1 MTTLPGAA
9 FFDSALSF
17 GMIRGGK
24 IDAAILGA
32 MQVSATGDL
41 ANWMIPGKMVKGP
54 GGAMDLVHGAGR
66 VIVLMEHVA
75 KDGSAK
81 IVDACTLPLTGRG
94 VVDRIITDLAVID
107 VTPDGLVLVELAP
120 GVTVE
125 QVRQATE
132 PPLRIARNWTTEGP
146 RSMSENDVVIVAAA
160 RTPQGRLKGQ
170 LAAFTAPQLGSFA
183 IRGAL
188 EQGGVDPA
196 DVDAVIVGQVL
207 AAGSGQN
214 AARQA
219 AIGAGIGWDVP
230 AHSVNKVCLSGLTA
244 VIDAARMIRTG
255 DAEVVVAAGMESMT
269 RAPHL
274 LMGSRDG
281 WTYGTVEVLD
291 HMAYDGLTD
300 AYDRESMGASTER
313 HNARY
318 ELTREAQDQVA
329 ALSHQRA
336 AAAQESGVL
345 DAEIV
350 AVEVP
355 QRRGEPVRVT
365 RDEGVRPETTV
376 ETLAGLR
383 PAFAEGGSITA
394 GNSSQISDGA
404 SAVVVTTRATAEAK
418 GWPVLVTVGASGQT
432 AGPDNSL
439 QAQPARA
446 IEQACRKQGIT
457 PQDLDLVEIN
467 EAFGAVVAR
476 SQTELGLDGDIVNVH
491 GGGIA
496 IGHPIGASGNRLVV
510 HVAHELARRG
520 GGTAAVGLC
529 GGGGQGEALILTR

>member
-1 MTTLPGAA
+1 MA
-9 FFDSALSF
+9 
-17 GMIRGGK
+17 
-24 IDAAILGA
+24 
-32 MQVSATGDL
+32 
-41 ANWMIPGKMVKGP
+41 
-54 GGAMDLVHGAGR
+54 
-66 VIVLMEHVA
+66 
-75 KDGSAK
+75 
-81 IVDACTLPLTGRG
+81 
-94 VVDRIITDLAVID
+94 
-107 VTPDGLVLVELAP
+107 
-120 GVTVE
+120 
-125 QVRQATE
+125 
-132 PPLRIARNWTTEGP
+132 
-146 RSMSENDVVIVAAA
+146 ENDIVIVAAA

-188 EQGGVDPA
+188 EQASVDPE

-281 WTYGTVEVLD
+281 WAYGTVEVLD

-318 ELTREAQDQVA
+318 ELTREAQDTVA
-329 ALSHQRA
+329 ARSHQRA
-336 AAAQESGVL
+336 AAAQTAGVF

-350 AVEVP
+350 AIEVP
-355 QRRGEPVRVT
+355 QRRGEPVQVT
-365 RDEGVRPETTV
+365 RDEGVRPESTV
-376 ETLAGLR
+376 DTLAGLR
-383 PAFAEGGSITA
+383 AAFAEGGSITA
-394 GNSSQISDGA
+394 GNSSPISDGA
-404 SAVVVTTRATAEAK
+404 SAVIVTTRGTAEVK

-446 IEQACRKQGIT
+446 IEQACAKQGIS
-457 PQDLDLVEIN
+457 PADLDLVEIN
-467 EAFGAVVAR
+467 EAFGAVVAQ
-476 SQTELGLDGDIVNVH
+476 SQTELGLDSEIVNIH

-520 GGTAAVGLC
+520 EGTAVVALC

>member
-1 MTTLPGAA
+1 M
-9 FFDSALSF
+9 
-17 GMIRGGK
+17 
-24 IDAAILGA
+24 
-32 MQVSATGDL
+32 
-41 ANWMIPGKMVKGP
+41 
-54 GGAMDLVHGAGR
+54 
-66 VIVLMEHVA
+66 
-75 KDGSAK
+75 
-81 IVDACTLPLTGRG
+81 
-94 VVDRIITDLAVID
+94 
-107 VTPDGLVLVELAP
+107 
-120 GVTVE
+120 
-125 QVRQATE
+125 
-132 PPLRIARNWTTEGP
+132 
-146 RSMSENDVVIVAAA
+146 NDNDIVIVAAA

-188 EQGGVDPA
+188 EQGAVDPGE
-196 DVDAVIVGQVL
+196 VDAVIVGQVL

-244 VIDAARMIRTG
+244 IIDAARMIRTG
-255 DAEVVVAAGMESMT
+255 DADVVVAAGMESMT
-269 RAPHL
+269 RAPHM

-281 WTYGTVEVLD
+281 WAYGSVEVLD

-318 ELTREAQDQVA
+318 ELTREAQDRVA
-329 ALSHQRA
+329 ALSHRLA
-336 AAAQESGVL
+336 AAAQEAGVFE
-345 DAEIV
+345 AEIV
-350 AVEVP
+350 AVDVP
-355 QRRGEPVRVT
+355 QRRGEPIRVT
-365 RDEGVRPETTV
+365 KDEGVRPDTTV
-376 ETLAGLR
+376 ETLGGLR
-383 PAFAEGGSITA
+383 AAFAEGGSITA

-404 SAVVVTTRATAEAK
+404 SAVVVTTRRTAEAK
-418 GWPVLVTVGASGQT
+418 GWSVLAAVGASGQT

-446 IEQACRKQGIT
+446 IERACEKQGIA
-457 PQDLDLVEIN
+457 PSQLDLVEIN

-476 SQTELGLDGDIVNVH
+476 SQVELGLDEDIVNIH

-510 HVAHELARRG
+510 HAVHELVRRG

>member
-1 MTTLPGAA
+1 M
-9 FFDSALSF
+9 
-17 GMIRGGK
+17 
-24 IDAAILGA
+24 
-32 MQVSATGDL
+32 
-41 ANWMIPGKMVKGP
+41 
-54 GGAMDLVHGAGR
+54 
-66 VIVLMEHVA
+66 
-75 KDGSAK
+75 
-81 IVDACTLPLTGRG
+81 
-94 VVDRIITDLAVID
+94 
-107 VTPDGLVLVELAP
+107 PD
-120 GVTVE
+120 
-125 QVRQATE
+125 
-132 PPLRIARNWTTEGP
+132 
-146 RSMSENDVVIVAAA
+146 NDIVIVAAA

-170 LAAFTAPQLGSFA
+170 LASFTAPQLGAFA

-188 EQGGVDPA
+188 EQASVDPA
-196 DVDAVIVGQVL
+196 KVDAVIVGQVL

-244 VIDAARMIRTG
+244 IIDAARMIRTG

-281 WTYGTVEVLD
+281 WVYGSVEVLD

-300 AYDRESMGASTER
+300 AYDNESMGASTER
-313 HNARY
+313 HNMRY
-318 ELTREAQDQVA
+318 ELTREAQDAVA
-329 ALSHQRA
+329 AQSHQRA
-336 AAAQESGVL
+336 AAAQASGVF
-345 DAEIV
+345 DAEMV
-350 AVEVP
+350 AVSVP
-355 QRRGEPVRVT
+355 QRRGEPVQVT
-365 RDEGVRPETTV
+365 QDEGVRPDTSV

-383 PAFAEGGSITA
+383 AAFAEGGSITA

-404 SAVVVTTRATAEAK
+404 SAVIVTTRSNAEAN
-418 GWPVLVTVGASGQT
+418 GWPVLVAVGASGQT

-446 IEQACRKQGIT
+446 IEQACAKQGIS
-457 PQDLDLVEIN
+457 PKDLDLVEIN

-476 SQTELGLDGDIVNVH
+476 SQQELGLDSELVNIH

-496 IGHPIGASGNRLVV
+496 VGHPIGVSGNRLVV

-520 GGTAAVGLC
+520 EGTAAVGLC

>member
-1 MTTLPGAA
+1 M
-9 FFDSALSF
+9 SAH
-17 GMIRGGK
+17 
-24 IDAAILGA
+24 DH
-32 MQVSATGDL
+32 
-41 ANWMIPGKMVKGP
+41 P
-54 GGAMDLVHGAGR
+54 
-66 VIVLMEHVA
+66 
-75 KDGSAK
+75 KD
-81 IVDACTLPLTGRG
+81 
-94 VVDRIITDLAVID
+94 
-107 VTPDGLVLVELAP
+107 
-120 GVTVE
+120 
-125 QVRQATE
+125 Q
-132 PPLRIARNWTTEGP
+132 
-146 RSMSENDVVIVAAA
+146 DVVIVAAA

-170 LAAFTAPQLGSFA
+170 LASFTAPQLGAFA

-188 EQGGVDPA
+188 EQGSIDPS

-244 VIDAARMIRTG
+244 IIDASRMIRTG
-255 DAEVVVAAGMESMT
+255 DAKVVVAAGMESMT

-281 WTYGTVEVLD
+281 WTYGSVEVLD
-291 HMAYDGLTD
+291 HMAFDGLTD
-300 AYDRESMGASTER
+300 AYDKESMGASTER

-318 ELTREAQDQVA
+318 DLTRDAQDQVA

-336 AAAQESGVL
+336 AAAQAAAMF
-345 DAEIV
+345 DDEIV
-350 AVEVP
+350 PVAVP
-355 QRRGEPVRVT
+355 QRRGEPVLVT
-365 RDEGVRPETTV
+365 ADEGIRPDTTV
-376 ETLAGLR
+376 ESLAGLR
-383 PAFAEGGSITA
+383 AAFADGGSITA

-404 SAVVVTTRATAEAK
+404 SAVVVTTRGTAEAK

-446 IEQACRKQGIT
+446 IERACEKQGIA
-457 PQDLDLVEIN
+457 PADLDVVEIN

-476 SQTELGLDGDIVNVH
+476 SQVELGLSSDVVNIH

-496 IGHPIGASGNRLVV
+496 IGHPIGASGTRLVV

-520 GGTAAVGLC
+520 SGTAAVGLC

>member
-1 MTTLPGAA
+1 MT
-9 FFDSALSF
+9 
-17 GMIRGGK
+17 
-24 IDAAILGA
+24 
-32 MQVSATGDL
+32 ATD
-41 ANWMIPGKMVKGP
+41 I
-54 GGAMDLVHGAGR
+54 
-66 VIVLMEHVA
+66 
-75 KDGSAK
+75 
-81 IVDACTLPLTGRG
+81 
-94 VVDRIITDLAVID
+94 
-107 VTPDGLVLVELAP
+107 
-120 GVTVE
+120 
-125 QVRQATE
+125 
-132 PPLRIARNWTTEGP
+132 
-146 RSMSENDVVIVAAA
+146 VIVAAA

-170 LAAFTAPQLGSFA
+170 LASFTAPQLGSFA

-188 EQGGVDPA
+188 EQAAIDPA
-196 DVDAVIVGQVL
+196 EIDAVIVGQVL

-244 VIDAARMIRTG
+244 IIDAARMIRTG

-281 WTYGTVEVLD
+281 WTYGSVEVLD

-318 ELTREAQDQVA
+318 ELTREDQDAVA

-336 AAAQESGVL
+336 AAAQESGVF

-350 AVEVP
+350 TVSVP
-355 QRRGEPVRVT
+355 QRRGEPMLVT
-365 RDEGVRPETTV
+365 KDEGVRPDTTV
-376 ETLAGLR
+376 ESLAGLR
-383 PAFAEGGSITA
+383 AAFAEGGSITA

-404 SAVVVTTRATAEAK
+404 SAVVVTTRANAEAK

-446 IEQACRKQGIT
+446 IEKACEKQGIA
-457 PQDLDLVEIN
+457 PADLDLVEIN

-476 SQTELGLDGDIVNVH
+476 SQRELGLDSGIVNIH

>member
-1 MTTLPGAA
+1 MTE
-9 FFDSALSF
+9 
-17 GMIRGGK
+17 I
-24 IDAAILGA
+24 
-32 MQVSATGDL
+32 
-41 ANWMIPGKMVKGP
+41 
-54 GGAMDLVHGAGR
+54 
-66 VIVLMEHVA
+66 
-75 KDGSAK
+75 
-81 IVDACTLPLTGRG
+81 
-94 VVDRIITDLAVID
+94 
-107 VTPDGLVLVELAP
+107 
-120 GVTVE
+120 
-125 QVRQATE
+125 
-132 PPLRIARNWTTEGP
+132 
-146 RSMSENDVVIVAAA
+146 VIVAAA

-170 LAAFTAPQLGSFA
+170 LASFTAPQLGAFA

-188 EQGGVDPA
+188 EQAAVDPSSI
-196 DVDAVIVGQVL
+196 DAVIAGQVL

-244 VIDAARMIRTG
+244 IIDAARMIRTG
-255 DAEVVVAAGMESMT
+255 DATTVVAAGMESMT

-281 WTYGTVEVLD
+281 WAYGSIEVLD

-318 ELTREAQDQVA
+318 ELTREAQDAVA

-336 AAAQESGVL
+336 AAAQDAGVF
-345 DAEIV
+345 DPEIV
-350 AVEVP
+350 EVAVP
-355 QRRGEPVRVT
+355 QRRGEPLLVMK
-365 RDEGVRPETTV
+365 DEGIRPDSTV
-376 ETLAGLR
+376 ETLGGLR
-383 PAFAEGGSITA
+383 AAFAEGGSITA
-394 GNSSQISDGA
+394 GNSSPISDGA
-404 SAVVVTTRATAEAK
+404 SAVIVTTRENAEAE
-418 GWPVLVTVGASGQT
+418 GWPILAVVGASGQT

-446 IEQACRKQGIT
+446 IERACEKQGIT
-457 PQDLDLVEIN
+457 PADLDLVEIN

-476 SQTELGLDGDIVNVH
+476 SQVELGLSSDIVNIH

-510 HVAHELARRG
+510 HLAHELTRRG
-520 GGTAAVGLC
+520 SGTVAVGLC
-529 GGGGQGEALILTR
+529 GGGGQGEALILTL

>member
-1 MTTLPGAA
+1 MT
-9 FFDSALSF
+9 
-17 GMIRGGK
+17 
-24 IDAAILGA
+24 
-32 MQVSATGDL
+32 
-41 ANWMIPGKMVKGP
+41 
-54 GGAMDLVHGAGR
+54 
-66 VIVLMEHVA
+66 
-75 KDGSAK
+75 
-81 IVDACTLPLTGRG
+81 
-94 VVDRIITDLAVID
+94 
-107 VTPDGLVLVELAP
+107 
-120 GVTVE
+120 
-125 QVRQATE
+125 
-132 PPLRIARNWTTEGP
+132 
-146 RSMSENDVVIVAAA
+146 ENDIVIVAAA

-188 EQGGVDPA
+188 EQAGVDPA

-244 VIDAARMIRTG
+244 IIDAARMIRTG
-255 DAEVVVAAGMESMT
+255 DADVVVAAGMESMT

-274 LMGSRDG
+274 LMGSRNG
-281 WTYGTVEVLD
+281 WTYGSVEVLD

-318 ELTREAQDQVA
+318 ELTRQAQDEVA

-355 QRRGEPVRVT
+355 QRRGEPVRIT
-365 RDEGVRPETTV
+365 RDEGVRPDTTV

-383 PAFAEGGSITA
+383 AAFAEGGSITA

-404 SAVVVTTRATAEAK
+404 SAVIVTTRRRAEAK

-446 IEQACRKQGIT
+446 IERACEKQGIT
-457 PQDLDLVEIN
+457 PADLDLVEIN

-476 SQTELGLDGDIVNVH
+476 SQAELGLDSAIVNIH

-510 HVAHELARRG
+510 HLAHELVRRG

>member
-1 MTTLPGAA
+1 MNDTEN
-9 FFDSALSF
+9 D
-17 GMIRGGK
+17 I
-24 IDAAILGA
+24 
-32 MQVSATGDL
+32 
-41 ANWMIPGKMVKGP
+41 
-54 GGAMDLVHGAGR
+54 
-66 VIVLMEHVA
+66 VIV
-75 KDGSAK
+75 S
-81 IVDACTLPLTGRG
+81 
-94 VVDRIITDLAVID
+94 
-107 VTPDGLVLVELAP
+107 
-120 GVTVE
+120 
-125 QVRQATE
+125 
-132 PPLRIARNWTTEGP
+132 
-146 RSMSENDVVIVAAA
+146 AA

-170 LAAFTAPQLGSFA
+170 LAPFTAPQLGSFA

-188 EQGGVDPA
+188 AQASVDPA
-196 DVDAVIVGQVL
+196 DIGAVIVGQVL

-244 VIDAARMIRTG
+244 IIDAARMIAVG
-255 DAEVVVAAGMESMT
+255 DADVVVAAGMESMT
-269 RAPHL
+269 RAPHM
-274 LMGSRDG
+274 LMGSREG
-281 WTYGTVEVLD
+281 WTYGSVEVLD

-313 HNARY
+313 HNARF
-318 ELTREAQDQVA
+318 ELTREAQDRVA

-336 AAAQESGVL
+336 AAAQEAGIF

-350 AVEVP
+350 TVEVP

-365 RDEGVRPETTV
+365 SDEGVRPDTTV

-404 SAVVVTTRATAEAK
+404 SAVIVTTRRTADEK
-418 GWPVLVTVGASGQT
+418 GWPVLARVGASGQT

-446 IEQACRKQGIT
+446 IERACRKQGIT
-457 PQDLDLVEIN
+457 PADIDFVEIN

-476 SQTELGLDGDIVNVH
+476 SQKELGLDDAIVNIH

-496 IGHPIGASGNRLVV
+496 IGHPIGASGSRLVV
-510 HVAHELARRG
+510 HAVHELARRG
-520 GGTAAVGLC
+520 GGIAAVGLC

>member
-1 MTTLPGAA
+1 MT
-9 FFDSALSF
+9 
-17 GMIRGGK
+17 
-24 IDAAILGA
+24 
-32 MQVSATGDL
+32 
-41 ANWMIPGKMVKGP
+41 
-54 GGAMDLVHGAGR
+54 
-66 VIVLMEHVA
+66 
-75 KDGSAK
+75 
-81 IVDACTLPLTGRG
+81 
-94 VVDRIITDLAVID
+94 
-107 VTPDGLVLVELAP
+107 
-120 GVTVE
+120 
-125 QVRQATE
+125 
-132 PPLRIARNWTTEGP
+132 
-146 RSMSENDVVIVAAA
+146 ENDVVIVAAA

-188 EQGGVDPA
+188 EQGSIAPA
-196 DVDAVIVGQVL
+196 DIDAVIVGQVL

-281 WTYGTVEVLD
+281 WAYGSVEVLD

-313 HNARY
+313 HNARFD
-318 ELTREAQDQVA
+318 LTREAQDRVA

-336 AAAQESGVL
+336 TAAQEAGVF
-345 DAEIV
+345 DEEIV
-350 AVEVP
+350 AVDVP
-355 QRRGEPVRVT
+355 RRRGEPVRVT
-365 RDEGVRPETTV
+365 KDEGVRPDTTV

-383 PAFAEGGSITA
+383 AAFAEGGSITA
-394 GNSSQISDGA
+394 GNSSPISDGA
-404 SAVVVTTRATAEAK
+404 SAVVVTTRRTAEAK

-446 IEQACRKQGIT
+446 IERACEKQGIA
-457 PQDLDLVEIN
+457 PSDLDLVEIN

-476 SQTELGLDGDIVNVH
+476 SQVELGLDEAVVNIH

-520 GGTAAVGLC
+520 AGTAAVGLC

>member
-1 MTTLPGAA
+1 MT
-9 FFDSALSF
+9 D
-17 GMIRGGK
+17 I
-24 IDAAILGA
+24 
-32 MQVSATGDL
+32 
-41 ANWMIPGKMVKGP
+41 
-54 GGAMDLVHGAGR
+54 
-66 VIVLMEHVA
+66 
-75 KDGSAK
+75 
-81 IVDACTLPLTGRG
+81 
-94 VVDRIITDLAVID
+94 
-107 VTPDGLVLVELAP
+107 
-120 GVTVE
+120 
-125 QVRQATE
+125 
-132 PPLRIARNWTTEGP
+132 
-146 RSMSENDVVIVAAA
+146 VIVAAA

-170 LAAFTAPQLGSFA
+170 LASFTAPQLGSFA

-188 EQGGVDPA
+188 AQASVDPA
-196 DVDAVIVGQVL
+196 EVDAVIVGQVL

-244 VIDAARMIRTG
+244 IIDASRMIRTG
-255 DAEVVVAAGMESMT
+255 DAMTVVAAGMESMT

-281 WTYGTVEVLD
+281 WTYGSVEVLD

-300 AYDRESMGASTER
+300 AYDHESMGASTER

-318 ELTREAQDQVA
+318 ELTREAQDAVA

-336 AAAQESGVL
+336 AAAQDAGVF

-350 AVEVP
+350 TVEVP
-355 QRRGEPVRVT
+355 QRRGAPVLVT
-365 RDEGVRPETTV
+365 RDEGIRPDTTV
-376 ETLAGLR
+376 DTLAGLR
-383 PAFAEGGSITA
+383 AAFAEGGSITA

-404 SAVVVTTRATAEAK
+404 SAVIVTTRENAEAR
-418 GWPVLVTVGASGQT
+418 GWPVLAVIGASGQT

-446 IEQACRKQGIT
+446 IERACEKQGIT
-457 PQDLDLVEIN
+457 PADLDLVEIN

-476 SQTELGLDGDIVNVH
+476 SQTELGLSPDIVNIH

-510 HVAHELARRG
+510 HLAHELARRG
-520 GGTAAVGLC
+520 AGTAAVGLC

>member
-1 MTTLPGAA
+1 MNPT
-9 FFDSALSF
+9 D
-17 GMIRGGK
+17 
-24 IDAAILGA
+24 
-32 MQVSATGDL
+32 
-41 ANWMIPGKMVKGP
+41 
-54 GGAMDLVHGAGR
+54 
-66 VIVLMEHVA
+66 IVV
-75 KDGSAK
+75 
-81 IVDACTLPLTGRG
+81 
-94 VVDRIITDLAVID
+94 
-107 VTPDGLVLVELAP
+107 
-120 GVTVE
+120 
-125 QVRQATE
+125 
-132 PPLRIARNWTTEGP
+132 
-146 RSMSENDVVIVAAA
+146 VAAA

-170 LAAFTAPQLGSFA
+170 LASFTAPQLGSFA

-188 EQGGVDPA
+188 EQASIDPT
-196 DVDAVIVGQVL
+196 DVDAVIMGQVL

-219 AIGAGIGWDVP
+219 AIGAGVGWDVP

-255 DAEVVVAAGMESMT
+255 DAEVVVAGGMESMT

-281 WTYGTVEVLD
+281 WTYGSVEVLD
-291 HMAYDGLTD
+291 HMAFDGLTD
-300 AYDRESMGASTER
+300 AYDQESMGASTER

-318 ELTREAQDQVA
+318 DLTREAQDTVA

-336 AAAQESGVL
+336 AAAQKAGVF
-345 DAEIV
+345 DVEIV
-350 AVEVP
+350 AIEVP
-355 QRRGEPVRVT
+355 QRRGPVVSVT
-365 RDEGVRPETTV
+365 ADEGVRPDTTV
-376 ETLAGLR
+376 ESLGGLR
-383 PAFAEGGSITA
+383 AAFAEGGSITA

-446 IEQACRKQGIT
+446 IEKACAKQGIT
-457 PQDLDLVEIN
+457 PADLDLVEIN

-476 SQTELGLDGDIVNVH
+476 SQTELGLDSGVVNIH

-496 IGHPIGASGNRLVV
+496 IGHPIGASGTRLVV

-520 GGTAAVGLC
+520 SGTAAVGLC

>member
-1 MTTLPGAA
+1 MT
-9 FFDSALSF
+9 
-17 GMIRGGK
+17 
-24 IDAAILGA
+24 
-32 MQVSATGDL
+32 
-41 ANWMIPGKMVKGP
+41 
-54 GGAMDLVHGAGR
+54 
-66 VIVLMEHVA
+66 
-75 KDGSAK
+75 
-81 IVDACTLPLTGRG
+81 
-94 VVDRIITDLAVID
+94 
-107 VTPDGLVLVELAP
+107 
-120 GVTVE
+120 
-125 QVRQATE
+125 
-132 PPLRIARNWTTEGP
+132 
-146 RSMSENDVVIVAAA
+146 ENDVVIVAAA

-188 EQGGVDPA
+188 EQGSIAPA
-196 DVDAVIVGQVL
+196 DIDAVIVGQVL

-281 WTYGTVEVLD
+281 WAYGSVEVLD

-313 HNARY
+313 HNARFD
-318 ELTREAQDQVA
+318 LTRQAQDRVA

-336 AAAQESGVL
+336 TAAQEAGVF
-345 DAEIV
+345 DVEIV
-350 AVEVP
+350 AVDVP

-365 RDEGVRPETTV
+365 KDEGVRPDTTV

-383 PAFAEGGSITA
+383 AAFAEGGSITA
-394 GNSSQISDGA
+394 GNSSPISDGA
-404 SAVVVTTRATAEAK
+404 SAVVVTTRRTAKAK

-446 IEQACRKQGIT
+446 IERACEKQGIA
-457 PQDLDLVEIN
+457 PSDLDLVEIN

-476 SQTELGLDGDIVNVH
+476 SQVELGLDEAIVNIH

-520 GGTAAVGLC
+520 AGTAAVGLC

>member
-1 MTTLPGAA
+1 MNAP
-9 FFDSALSF
+9 DHSS
-17 GMIRGGK
+17 
-24 IDAAILGA
+24 DA
-32 MQVSATGDL
+32 
-41 ANWMIPGKMVKGP
+41 
-54 GGAMDLVHGAGR
+54 
-66 VIVLMEHVA
+66 
-75 KDGSAK
+75 
-81 IVDACTLPLTGRG
+81 
-94 VVDRIITDLAVID
+94 
-107 VTPDGLVLVELAP
+107 
-120 GVTVE
+120 
-125 QVRQATE
+125 
-132 PPLRIARNWTTEGP
+132 
-146 RSMSENDVVIVAAA
+146 DVVIVAAA

-170 LAAFTAPQLGSFA
+170 LASFSAPELGAFA

-188 EQGGVDPA
+188 EQGSIDPS

-244 VIDAARMIRTG
+244 IIDAARMIRTG
-255 DAEVVVAAGMESMT
+255 DAAVVVAAGMESMT

-281 WTYGTVEVLD
+281 WTYGSVEVLD
-291 HMAYDGLTD
+291 HMAHDGLTD
-300 AYDRESMGASTER
+300 AYDKESMGASTER

-318 ELTREAQDQVA
+318 ELTRGAQDQVA

-336 AAAQESGVL
+336 SAAQAAGVF
-345 DAEIV
+345 DDEIV
-350 AVEVP
+350 SVAVP
-355 QRRGEPVRVT
+355 QRRGESTLVT
-365 RDEGVRPETTV
+365 ADEGIRPDTTV
-376 ETLAGLR
+376 ESLAGLR
-383 PAFAEGGSITA
+383 AAFAEGGSITA

-404 SAVVVTTRATAEAK
+404 SAVVVTTRATAATR

-446 IEQACRKQGIT
+446 IERACEKQGIT
-457 PQDLDLVEIN
+457 AADLDVVEIN

-476 SQTELGLDGDIVNVH
+476 SQLELGLSSDIVNVH

-496 IGHPIGASGNRLVV
+496 IGHPIGASGTRLVV
-510 HVAHELARRG
+510 HMAHELARRG
-520 GGTAAVGLC
+520 SGVAAVGLC

>member
-1 MTTLPGAA
+1 MN
-9 FFDSALSF
+9 
-17 GMIRGGK
+17 
-24 IDAAILGA
+24 DAAA
-32 MQVSATGDL
+32 
-41 ANWMIPGKMVKGP
+41 
-54 GGAMDLVHGAGR
+54 
-66 VIVLMEHVA
+66 
-75 KDGSAK
+75 
-81 IVDACTLPLTGRG
+81 
-94 VVDRIITDLAVID
+94 
-107 VTPDGLVLVELAP
+107 
-120 GVTVE
+120 
-125 QVRQATE
+125 QA
-132 PPLRIARNWTTEGP
+132 EGP
-146 RSMSENDVVIVAAA
+146 DDVVIVAAA

-170 LAAFTAPQLGSFA
+170 LAPFTAPELGAFA

-188 EQGGVDPA
+188 AQGGVAPE

-230 AHSVNKVCLSGLTA
+230 SHSVNKVCLSGLTA

-255 DAEVVVAAGMESMT
+255 DATTVVAAGMESMT

-281 WTYGTVEVLD
+281 WAYGSVEVLD

-300 AYDRESMGASTER
+300 AYDRESMGSSTER
-313 HNARY
+313 HNARF
-318 ELTREAQDQVA
+318 EVTREAQDAVA
-329 ALSHQRA
+329 ARSHQRA
-336 AAAQESGVL
+336 AAATEAGVF

-350 AVEVP
+350 PVTVP
-355 QRRGEPVRVT
+355 QRKGDPLVLT
-365 RDEGVRPETTV
+365 RDEGIRPETTT
-376 ETLAGLR
+376 ETLGVLR

-404 SAVVVTTRATAEAK
+404 SALVVTTRAHAAER
-418 GWPVLVTVGASGQT
+418 GWPVLATVGASGQT

-439 QAQPARA
+439 HAQPARA
-446 IEQACRKQGIT
+446 IEKALEKQGIT
-457 PQDLDLVEIN
+457 VEDLDLVEIN

-476 SQTELGLDGDIVNVH
+476 SQSELGLSDDVVNVH

-496 IGHPIGASGNRLVV
+496 IGHPIGASGARLAV
-510 HVAHELARRG
+510 HLAHELARRG
-520 GGTAAVGLC
+520 SGTAVAALC

>member
-1 MTTLPGAA
+1 M
-9 FFDSALSF
+9 SAH
-17 GMIRGGK
+17 
-24 IDAAILGA
+24 DH
-32 MQVSATGDL
+32 
-41 ANWMIPGKMVKGP
+41 P
-54 GGAMDLVHGAGR
+54 
-66 VIVLMEHVA
+66 
-75 KDGSAK
+75 KD
-81 IVDACTLPLTGRG
+81 
-94 VVDRIITDLAVID
+94 
-107 VTPDGLVLVELAP
+107 
-120 GVTVE
+120 
-125 QVRQATE
+125 Q
-132 PPLRIARNWTTEGP
+132 
-146 RSMSENDVVIVAAA
+146 DVVIVAAA

-170 LAAFTAPQLGSFA
+170 LASFTAPQLGAFA

-188 EQGGVDPA
+188 EQGSIDPS
-196 DVDAVIVGQVL
+196 DVEAVIVGQVL

-244 VIDAARMIRTG
+244 IIDASRMIRTG
-255 DAEVVVAAGMESMT
+255 DAKVVVAAGMESMT

-281 WTYGTVEVLD
+281 WTYGSVEVLD

-300 AYDRESMGASTER
+300 AYDKESMGASTER

-318 ELTREAQDQVA
+318 DLTRDAQDQVA

-336 AAAQESGVL
+336 AAAQAAAMF
-345 DAEIV
+345 DDEIV
-350 AVEVP
+350 PVAVP
-355 QRRGEPVRVT
+355 QRRGEPVLVT
-365 RDEGVRPETTV
+365 ADEGIRPDTTV
-376 ETLAGLR
+376 ESLAGLR
-383 PAFAEGGSITA
+383 AAFADGGSITA

-404 SAVVVTTRATAEAK
+404 SAVVVTTRGTAEAK

-446 IEQACRKQGIT
+446 IERACEKQGIA
-457 PQDLDLVEIN
+457 PADLDVVEIN

-476 SQTELGLDGDIVNVH
+476 SQVELGLSSDVVNIH

-496 IGHPIGASGNRLVV
+496 IGHPIGASGTRLVV

-520 GGTAAVGLC
+520 SGTAAVGLC